1 MIKSDQSNVSSR
13 EEKPLPPIS
22 FCSFASRKIAM
33 VKVVDSNL
41 PTEIVNVFIDG
52 GGEAEAAAAALSHS
66 ISRGSSHATRLSFP
80 SALERNGTRK
90 TANSIPL
97 QFNRGKRS
105 DSFHRN
111 FISFFLG
118 RASEEIERENLM
130 RLRRFSFFVSP
141 LVDENENF
149 VGILFFKLEDWKVRL
164 KLREIYNV
172 EKILV

>member
-1 MIKSDQSNVSSR
+1 MIKSDQSNVSSQ

-66 ISRGSSHATRLSFP
+66 ISRGSNHATRLSFP
-80 SALERNGTRK
+80 SAPERN
-90 TANSIPL
+90 AENCAYSIPL

-164 KLREIYNV
+164 KSREIYNV